1 MRTSLHKMPTTN
13 VMAGD
18 QAKCKDTIKTSS
30 RVQLLSDVCDDGDN
44 ILAEVK
50 PHTESHPDDTC
61 TLLFSS
67 GTTGLSKA
75 VELSHRNFMSAIA
88 AYNALEPGASTSDT
102 DVCLAII
109 PMYHVYGLGI
119 VILAT
124 LERGASVV
132 TMERYSLPA
141 MLKNVE
147 DYKVTV
153 ATLVPPILVALVKS
167 ADVVAKYD
175 LSSLRIIAT
184 GRSYTNVLISV
195 SLFPF

>member
-1 MRTSLHKMPTTN
+1 MRTSVHMMLTTN

-18 QAKCKDTIKTSS
+18 EAKCKESIKTSS
-30 RVQLLSDVCDDGDN
+30 RVQLLSDICDDGAN

-50 PHTESHPDDTC
+50 PHTECHPDDTC

-88 AYNALEPGASTSDT
+88 AYNTLEPGASTSDT

-119 VILAT
+119 VMLAT

-132 TMERYSLPA
+132 TMERYSLPG
-141 MLKNVE
+141 MLKIVE
-147 DYKVTV
+147 DYKITV
-153 ATLVPPILVALVKS
+153 ATLVPPILVSLVKS
-167 ADVVAKYD
+167 ADLVAKYD
-175 LSSLRIIAT
+175 LSSLKIIAT
-184 GRSYTNVLISV
+184 GISYTYVLIFV
-195 SLFPF
+195 CFLR

>member
-1 MRTSLHKMPTTN
+1 MMPTTN

-18 QAKCKDTIKTSS
+18 EAKCKESLQTSS
-30 RVQLLSDVCDDGDN
+30 RVQLLSDICCDDGAT

-50 PHTESHPDDTC
+50 PHTECHPDDTC

-119 VILAT
+119 VMLAT

-141 MLKNVE
+141 MLKYVE
-147 DYKVTV
+147 DYKITV
-153 ATLVPPILVALVKS
+153 ATLVPPILVSLVKS

-175 LSSLRIIAT
+175 LSSLKIIAT
-184 GRSYTNVLISV
+184 GTGYTYVHISFY
-195 SLFPF
+195 LFSF